1 MSDHVRIFDTTLR
14 DGEQSPGCSMTTPQK
29 LLLAQQLAELGVDV
43 IEAGFAAASPDDFN
57 AVQSIARTVKGSSV
71 AALARCQ
78 RHDIER
84 AAAAVEAAEAPRIHT
99 FIATSDL
106 HLEHKLRM
114 SREQVLDSIAE
125 HVSLARSLCAD
136 VEFSAEDASRSDPEF
151 LVKAFEAAIQ
161 AGATTL
167 NIPDTVGYAVP
178 AEYGALF
185 AYLKKHVRGVEN
197 VILSSHCHDDLG
209 LAVANSLA
217 AIENGARQVE
227 CTINGIGERA
237 GNAAMEEIVM
247 ALRTRPGIYGVQTRI
262 RTQRLYPV
270 SRQLVALTG
279 SQIARNKAIVGENAF
294 AHESGIHQHGMLR
307 NRATYEIMVPED
319 VGVSRSSLVL
329 GKHSGR
335 AALADRFKALGHDLD
350 EAALNRAFA
359 AFKAL
364 ADRKKEVFDA
374 DLESI
379 ALGSSGDEAGPWRLT
394 SIQIGGRIG
403 QGAMPEAVV
412 ELVHEAGRHVKQTAI
427 GDGPVH
433 ALFTAI
439 ELATGFQ
446 FGLTDYQ
453 VRSLST
459 GEDAQGEA
467 RVKVHADGR
476 DYHGRAVSTDVLEA
490 SALAYLEVVNR
501 FERRRIL
508 LAQSEAA

>member
-29 LLLAQQLAELGVDV
+29 LLLAQQLADLGVDI

-57 AVQSIARTVKGSSV
+57 AVKSIAKLVRGSTV

-78 RHDIER
+78 REDIER
-84 AAAAVEAAEAPRIHT
+84 AAAAVEPAEKSRIHV

-106 HLEHKLRM
+106 HMEHKLRM
-114 SREQVLDSIAE
+114 RREEVLESIAT
-125 HVSLARSLCAD
+125 HVALARSLCAD
-136 VEFSAEDASRSDPEF
+136 VEFSAEDGSRSDRQF
-151 LVKAFEAAIQ
+151 LARALEVAID

-178 AEYGALF
+178 AEYGELF
-185 AYLKKHVRGVEN
+185 AWLRANVRGADQV
-197 VILSSHCHDDLG
+197 VFSSHCHDDLG

-217 AIENGARQVE
+217 AVENGARQIE

-247 ALRTRPGIYGVQTRI
+247 ALRTRKPYYGLETRI
-262 RTQRLYPV
+262 NTPRLYAV
-270 SRQLVALTG
+270 SRQLVSLTG

-307 NRATYEIMVPED
+307 NRATYEIMSPED
-319 VGVSRSSLVL
+319 VGVPRSSLVL

-335 AALADRFKALGHDLD
+335 AALADRFKALGHTLD
-350 EAALNRAFA
+350 EGALNRAFA

-374 DLESI
+374 DLEAI
-379 ALGSSGDEAGPWRLT
+379 ALGSSGEETGPWCLTRL
-394 SIQIGGRIG
+394 QIAGRIG
-403 QGAMPEAVV
+403 QGGNPEALI
-412 ELVHEAGRHVKQTAI
+412 ELEHADGRKLRQAAL

-433 ALFTAI
+433 AMFSAI
-439 ELATGFQ
+439 EFATGFHY
-446 FGLTDYQ
+446 GLKDYQ
-453 VRSLST
+453 VRSLSV

-467 RVKVHADGR
+467 RVTVHADGR

-501 FERRRIL
+501 FERRRAL
-508 LAQSEAA
+508 VAQSEAA